1 MSSLNWVFRLFKIA
15 PLHVLV
21 SPWFNLND
29 SPHSWQITFNWRVK
43 IWRTVTLISFIWLPI
58 SNSID
63 ISFLFLSCWIWSDK
77 LLSRTNFRFFKIL
90 FSQTWNL
97 RFYRLSILNNQDS
110 MRRWIRR
117 SVLCWRGAI
126 TKITHRLHK
135 FKF

>member
-21 SPWFNLND
+21 PSRFNLND
-29 SPHSWQITFNWRVK
+29 SPHSWQITFNRRVK
-43 IWRTVTLISFIWLPI
+43 IWRTVTLVSFVWFPI
-58 SNSID
+58 SNSIN
-63 ISFLFLSCWIWSDK
+63 ISFLLLSCWIWGHK
-77 LLSRTNFRFFKIL
+77 LLSWTNFWFFKIL
-90 FSQTWNL
+90 FSQTRNL

-110 MRRWIRR
+110 MRRRIRGC
-117 SVLCWRGAI
+117 VLCWRWAI